1 MGYIKI
7 YDMGVNQVH
16 NSETFDINRP
26 KGIDKW
32 LFLIV
37 KSWAVFTL
45 GGKET
50 VVEPNTAI
58 FFKPHAPQIY
68 RGIVDKGNYKDHWM
82 EFDIE
87 EDTIENMGIPMST
100 PITGF
105 DVKKIDALF
114 ELLLDE
120 NYFGGKKKDLYIRL
134 FMQTILEKISESVHE
149 VVNKQDGFQ
158 QIHQQI
164 WIHPEYDWNVE
175 EAAASLNFSKSHFQN
190 MYKSMI
196 GESFRNDVINC
207 RINRACTLL
216 EETNMTVTQ
225 IATVC
230 GYSSDNYFVRQ
241 FKQITE
247 MTPMQ
252 YRKEKSRKLS

>member
-1 MGYIKI
+1 MEYIKI

-26 KGIDKW
+26 RGIDKW
-32 LFLIV
+32 LFLVV
-37 KSWAVFTL
+37 KSWAVFNL

-50 VVEPNTAI
+50 IVEPNTAI
-58 FFKPHAPQIY
+58 FFKPNAPQIY
-68 RGIVDKGNYKDHWM
+68 HGIVEKGNYKDHWM
-82 EFDIE
+82 EFDM
-87 EDTIENMGIPMST
+87 EDTIENMGIPTSI

-105 DVKKIDALF
+105 DVKKVDALF

-120 NYFGGKKKDLYIRL
+120 HYFGGKRKDLYVQL
-134 FMQTILEKISESVHE
+134 FMQAILEKISESVHE

-164 WIHPEYDWNVE
+164 WIHPENDWNIE
-175 EAAASLNFSKSHFQN
+175 DAATQLNFSKSHFQT
-190 MYKSMI
+190 MYRNMI
-196 GESFRNDVINC
+196 GVSFRNDVINC
-207 RINRACTLL
+207 RINRASTLL

-241 FKQITE
+241 FKQMTGV
-247 MTPMQ
+247 TPMQ
-252 YRKEKSRKLS
+252 YRKERKGK